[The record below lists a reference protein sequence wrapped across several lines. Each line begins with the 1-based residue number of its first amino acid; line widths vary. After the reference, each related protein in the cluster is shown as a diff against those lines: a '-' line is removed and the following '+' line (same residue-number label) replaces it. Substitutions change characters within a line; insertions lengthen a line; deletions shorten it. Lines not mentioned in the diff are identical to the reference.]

1 MRGILSH
8 PSGLLVSLFEYFYI
22 VVSWCFFT
30 VLGAEPEHAAKA
42 LQEKAGYLHSLLF
55 KRLHIHTV
63 PTLHFHYDSS
73 VEHGIE
79 MSRLID
85 QAVDSDRKDEAQ

>member
-1 MRGILSH
+1 
-8 PSGLLVSLFEYFYI
+8 
-22 VVSWCFFT
+22 
-30 VLGAEPEHAAKA
+30 
-42 LQEKAGYLHSLLF
+42 
-55 KRLHIHTV
+55 
-63 PTLHFHYDSS
+63 LHFHYDSS